1 MKKKILITYRI
12 PEEGLHD
19 LRKHFDVYYP
29 DMLKIPFEEL
39 SEIINDYDGV
49 MAVFGNSF
57 PEKILKKAK
66 KLKII
71 SNYGAGVDNIP
82 VELAT
87 GMGILVT
94 NTPDAVTES
103 TAEHAIALMMAL
115 MRRIP
120 ECDRKLRVGDIRWG
134 VMENLG
140 RNLFG
145 KTLGILGLGKIGK
158 ATAKRALS
166 LGMKVI
172 YYSRKRLDTMEEN
185 SLQVQHV
192 PLEELYAQSDILS
205 LHTPLSS
212 ETHHLV
218 NEKAF
223 HLMKK
228 TVVLVNTARGAVI
241 DEKAMID
248 ALKHGSISGAA
259 LDVFENEPSVP
270 KELLQMDNLVLAPH
284 TGTATMETRI
294 EIARIASKNI
304 IDFFLS
310 GRTEYP
316 VNPEVLK

>member
-1 MKKKILITYRI
+1 MVTYRI
-12 PEEGLHD
+12 PEEGLLE
-19 LRKHFDVYYP
+19 LRKHFEVYYP
-29 DMLKIPFEEL
+29 EELKIPFEEL
-39 SEIINDYDGV
+39 SNIIENYDGV
-49 MAVFGNSF
+49 MAVFGNPF
-57 PEKILKKAK
+57 PEEILEKAI

-82 VELAT
+82 LDLAT
-87 GMGILVT
+87 QKGVLVT

-103 TAEHAIALMMAL
+103 TAEHTIALMMAL

-120 ECDRKLRVGDIRWG
+120 ECDRRLRLGDIRWG

-140 RNLFG
+140 KNLFG

-158 ATAKRALS
+158 ATVKRANA

-172 YYSRKRLDTMEEN
+172 YYQRRRLDPSEEN
-185 SLQVQHV
+185 SLQVQYV
-192 PLEELYAQSDILS
+192 TLDELFAQSDILS
-205 LHTPLSS
+205 LHTPLTA

-218 NEKAF
+218 DEKAIR
-223 HLMKK
+223 LMKK
-228 TVVLVNTARGAVI
+228 TAVLVNTARGAVI
-241 DEKAMID
+241 DEKAMIN
-248 ALKHGSISGAA
+248 ALKQGRISGAA

-270 KELLQMDNLVLAPH
+270 EELLLMGNVVLAPH

-304 IDFFLS
+304 IDFFLT
-310 GRTEYP
+310 GKTEYP

>member
-1 MKKKILITYRI
+1 MKKKILITYCI
-12 PEEGLHD
+12 PEEGLHE
-19 LRKHFDVYYP
+19 LRKHFEVYYP
-29 DMLKIPFEEL
+29 NKLNIPLDEL
-39 SEIINDYDGV
+39 SDIIGDYDGV

-57 PEKILKKAK
+57 PEEILKKAK

-87 GMGILVT
+87 RMSILVT

-158 ATAKRALS
+158 ATAKRAIS

-172 YYSRKRLDTMEEN
+172 YYSRRRLDTLEEN
-185 SLQVQHV
+185 NLQVQHV
-192 PLEELYAQSDILS
+192 SLDELYVQSDILS
-205 LHTPLSS
+205 LHTPLTA

-218 NEKAF
+218 DEKAIR
-223 HLMKK
+223 LMKK
-228 TVVLVNTARGAVI
+228 TAVLVNTARGAVI
-241 DEKAMID
+241 DEKAMIN
-248 ALKHGSISGAA
+248 ALKQGRISGAA
-259 LDVFENEPSVP
+259 LDVFEYEPSVP
-270 KELLQMDNLVLAPH
+270 KELLQMENVVLAPH

-304 IDFFLS
+304 IDFFLT
-310 GRTEYP
+310 GKTEYP
-316 VNPEVLK
+316 VNPEVLE

>member
-1 MKKKILITYRI
+1 MKKKILVTYRI
-12 PEEGLHD
+12 PEEGL
-19 LRKHFDVYYP
+19 LELKKHFEVYYP
-29 DMLKIPFEEL
+29 KKLKIPLEEL
-39 SEIINDYDGV
+39 SEIIEDYDGV
-49 MAVFGNSF
+49 MAVFGNPF
-57 PEKILKKAK
+57 PKETLEKAK

-82 VELAT
+82 VDLAT
-87 GMGILVT
+87 QKGVLVT

-120 ECDRKLRVGDIRWG
+120 ECDRKLRLGDIRWG

-158 ATAKRALS
+158 ATAIRAKS
-166 LGMKVI
+166 LGMKVL
-172 YYSRKRLDTMEEN
+172 YYQRRRLNKSEEN
-185 SLQVQHV
+185 GLQVEYV
-192 PLEELYAQSDILS
+192 PLDELFSQSDILS
-205 LHTPLSS
+205 LHTPLTE
-212 ETHHLV
+212 ETYHLV
-218 NEKAF
+218 DEKAI

-228 TVVLVNTARGAVI
+228 TAVLINTARGAVI
-241 DEKAMID
+241 DEKEMID
-248 ALKHGSISGAA
+248 ALKQGRISGAA

-270 KELLQMDNLVLAPH
+270 EELLLMENVVLAPH

-304 IDFFLS
+304 IDFFLT
-310 GRTEYP
+310 GKTDYP
-316 VNPEVLK
+316 VNPEVLD